1 MEILLSLLLHR
12 VTFDYYAQKRG
23 GRRNRIRILSSAGQR
38 RIIVLRM
45 NEKKEQR
52 IFRIILRLERIE
64 TTRRIYMR
72 GLFYLIFIFEPFL
85 FTFFLYSR
93 NLSN

>member
-12 VTFDYYAQKRG
+12 VTLDYYAQKRG
-23 GRRNRIRILSSAGQR
+23 GRRNRIRILSSAGER

-52 IFRIILRLERIE
+52 IFRIILRLGRIE